1 MLFRSRIRTPSI
13 ISLCANLSG
22 GNQQKVVI
30 SKWLAA
36 NVDILI
42 LDHPT
47 RGIDIGAKEEIYK
60 RIRQLA
66 ESGMSIIIMSD
77 TIEED
82 IGLSNRM
89 IIMKDGKIEK
99 EIDCSIENKPT
110 PLDIIEYIV

>member
-1 MLFRSRIRTPSI
+1 
-13 ISLCANLSG
+13 
-22 GNQQKVVI
+22 
-30 SKWLAA
+30 
-36 NVDILI
+36 
-42 LDHPT
+42 
-47 RGIDIGAKEEIYK
+47 
-60 RIRQLA
+60 
-66 ESGMSIIIMSD
+66 MSD